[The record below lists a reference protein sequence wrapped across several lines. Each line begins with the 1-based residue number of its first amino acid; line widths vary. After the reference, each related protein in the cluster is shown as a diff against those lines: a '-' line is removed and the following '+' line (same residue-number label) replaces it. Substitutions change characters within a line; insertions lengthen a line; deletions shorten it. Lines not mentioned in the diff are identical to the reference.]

1 MRNGH
6 VVLDLVDLI
15 WVILV
20 LGTFLLEPRC
30 MVKAVSHTEAYEP
43 GFMNHDTVQNPNQRD
58 WNQGACFFL
67 YHLALKD

>member
-15 WVILV
+15 LVILV

-30 MVKAVSHTEAYEP
+30 MIKAVGHTEAYEP
-43 GFMNHDTVQNPNQRD
+43 SFMNHDTVQNPNQRD
-58 WNQGACFFL
+58 WNQGACFLL